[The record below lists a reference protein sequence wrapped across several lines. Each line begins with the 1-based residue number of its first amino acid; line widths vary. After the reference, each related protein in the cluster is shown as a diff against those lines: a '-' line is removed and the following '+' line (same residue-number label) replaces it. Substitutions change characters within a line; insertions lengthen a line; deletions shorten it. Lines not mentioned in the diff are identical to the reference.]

1 MRTAFW
7 SVAVFVACIGF
18 WHYAVMAEWV
28 PSLLLPSPLMV
39 LSWLLESATD
49 GTLFSAL
56 WVTLGRLAIGYGL
69 GLFIG
74 LLLGLLLYQSA
85 VVRNTVGLTAL
96 GLQTLPSVCWAP
108 LAILWFG
115 QSEHAMYFVVFMG
128 SAWAM
133 ALAVE
138 NAIHSVPPIY
148 KRAAQVMG
156 SRGLDTWLTVTFPAA
171 LPLMLSGA
179 KLGWAFAW
187 RSLMSAEI
195 YVTIV
200 ERMGL
205 GQLLH
210 FGRELHAMEQV
221 LAVMGVIVLVGLAID
236 RGIFVPIE
244 RYLRR
249 SRGL

>member
-1 MRTAFW
+1 MRTALW
-7 SVAVFVACIGF
+7 SVALFAACIGF
-18 WHYAVMAEWV
+18 WQYATAAEWV
-28 PSLLLPSPLMV
+28 PSLLLPSPLAV
-39 LSWLLESATD
+39 LIWLVESALD
-49 GTLFSAL
+49 GTLLGAL
-56 WVTLGRLAIGYGL
+56 WITLCRLAVGYGL
-69 GLFIG
+69 GLLAG
-74 LLLGLLLYQSA
+74 LILGLLLHQSA
-85 VVRNTVGLTAL
+85 VARNTVGLTAL

-115 QSEHAMYFVVFMG
+115 QSERAMYFVVFMG
-128 SAWAM
+128 SAWAV

-138 NAIHSVPPIY
+138 NAIHSVPPLY

-156 SRGLDTWLTVTFPAA
+156 SRGLDTWLTVVFPAA

-200 ERMGL
+200 DRMGL

-221 LAVMGVIVLVGLAID
+221 LAVMAVIVLVGLVID
-236 RGIFVPIE
+236 RGVFVPLE
-244 RYLRR
+244 RRLRR
-249 SRGL
+249 TRGL

>member
-7 SVAVFVACIGF
+7 SAAVFAVCIGF
-18 WHYAVMAEWV
+18 WQYAIVAEWV
-28 PSLLLPSPLMV
+28 PSLLLPAPLAV
-39 LSWLLESATD
+39 FTWLVESTAD
-49 GTLFSAL
+49 GILFEAL
-56 WVTLGRLAIGYGL
+56 WITLRRLMAGYGL
-69 GLFIG
+69 GLLAG
-74 LLLGLLLYQSA
+74 LILGLLLNRSA
-85 VVRNTVGLTAL
+85 VARNTVGLTAL

-115 QSEHAMYFVVFMG
+115 QSERAMYFVVFMG
-128 SAWAM
+128 SAWAV

-138 NAIHSVPPIY
+138 NAINSVPPVY

-156 SRGLDTWLTVTFPAA
+156 SRGLDTWLTVIFPAA
-171 LPLMLSGA
+171 LPLILSGA

-200 ERMGL
+200 DRMGL

-221 LAVMGVIVLVGLAID
+221 LAVMGVIVLVGLIID
-236 RGIFVPIE
+236 RGIFVPLE
-244 RYLRR
+244 
-249 SRGL
+249 RGLRKRRGL